1 MLQHTDEPLACASNP
16 DMWFAVKDIAAQRHA
31 IEACKQC
38 PMALL
43 CLEQCLELEALL
55 GHTVDGIHAGTTPAQ
70 RRKLQGKFKRI
81 A

>member
-1 MLQHTDEPLACASNP
+1 MLQHTDTPPPCSVAPEN
-16 DMWFAVKDIAAQRHA
+16 WFENQDISIQRQA
-31 IEACKQC
+31 IEICKQC

-55 GHTVDGIHAGTTPAQ
+55 GHTVDGIHAGTTPRQ